1 MIASSGDIADLSGV
15 GPKTAVLLRELGIE
29 TPAALLE
36 YLPFRYDDLRFP
48 TPAVRLGE
56 TGGEE
61 NAVGR
66 VIAVKEKRVR
76 GLEIVELR
84 LADDDGVPFSAKW
97 IRRNRYSTDAFTKAC
112 AFSCA
117 DESSAR
123 SLVRPSTSSSM
134 VRWRLANRIAASSF
148 RLSRVEGSRKPQNRD
163 GRQAKFRVTPR
174 DRGADAICC
183 RRRLRE
189 RSNYGSIEDA
199 YRSIH
204 APATPD
210 DAARAR
216 ERFVFAEFLALATGA
231 RLAAASGS
239 ATTMRA
245 RCAFRPALG

>member
-15 GPKTAVLLRELGIE
+15 GPKTAVLFRELGIE

-97 IRRNRYSTDAFTKAC
+97 IGRNRYVYGRFHEGMRLFVRGRIERTLAGPAVNVVQYGTLAPG
-112 AFSCA
+112 
-117 DESSAR
+117 ESYR
-123 SLVRPSTSSSM
+123 GELVPIYRASKD
-134 VRWRLANRIAASSF
+134 LA
-148 RLSRVEGSRKPQNRD
+148 SRKIAMVVKKNF
-163 GRQAKFRVTPR
+163 AATPR
-174 DRGADAICC
+174 DRGA
-183 RRRLRE
+183 
-189 RSNYGSIEDA
+189 RS
-199 YRSIH
+199 
-204 APATPD
+204 
-210 DAARAR
+210 
-216 ERFVFAEFLALATGA
+216 
-231 RLAAASGS
+231 AAAGACAS
-239 ATTMRA
+239 A
-245 RCAFRPALG
+245 